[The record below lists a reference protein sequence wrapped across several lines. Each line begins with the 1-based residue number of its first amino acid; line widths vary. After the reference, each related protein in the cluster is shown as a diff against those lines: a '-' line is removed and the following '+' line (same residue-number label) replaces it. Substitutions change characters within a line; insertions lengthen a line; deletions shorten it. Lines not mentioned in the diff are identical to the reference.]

1 MFKFKEMKS
10 FFTKI
15 ISLVSIFLFP
25 ILSYGQAQITTK
37 KMKLEDFPEKITKVV
52 LPGNIFLDGAIKE
65 EVNDR
70 WKISPYEFCSMEE
83 FEEIKTSSD
92 YYFLLTVTG
101 KFKRESEPGLQMLTL
116 VKGGENAKNG
126 IDKMLDVVTLPICST
141 EYPSGREFTF
151 LPAFIDIIQ
160 AHVLASMAK
169 EINAYTGLSNY
180 SLNLANASDLRV
192 IFSKDDIN
200 GDVTEAQLEN
210 LIVPG
215 MTIAEEE
222 NVDELMDNSSPNTLV
237 SYVAAP
243 YDAKPGSYCYKML
256 IDCSTHKL
264 YYFRRHRI
272 TQKTKSGFLAEDL
285 KRIAE
290 R

>member
-1 MFKFKEMKS
+1 MKS
-10 FFTKI
+10 FFTKFI
-15 ISLVSIFLFP
+15 TVAAIFLIP

-37 KMKLEDFPEKITKVV
+37 KMKLEDFPEKITKIV

-65 EVNDR
+65 EINDR
-70 WKISPYEFCSMEE
+70 WKISPYEFCSLEE
-83 FEEIKTSSD
+83 FEELKTSSD

-101 KFKRESEPGLQMLTL
+101 KFKKESEPGLQMFTL

-126 IDKMLDVVTLPICST
+126 IDKMLDVVTLPICSA

-160 AHVLASMAK
+160 SHVLASMAK
-169 EINAYTGLSNY
+169 DINAYTGLANY
-180 SLNLANASDLRV
+180 SLNLANADGLRV
-192 IFSKDDIN
+192 IFSKDDISEN
-200 GDVTEAQLEN
+200 VTMEQLES

-222 NVDELMDNSSPNTLV
+222 DVDGLMDDNSPNTLV
-237 SYVAAP
+237 SYVVAP
-243 YDAKPGSYCYKML
+243 YEAKNGSYCYKML
-256 IDCSTHKL
+256 IDCKTHTL

-272 TQKTKSGFLAEDL
+272 TQKSKSGFLAEDL